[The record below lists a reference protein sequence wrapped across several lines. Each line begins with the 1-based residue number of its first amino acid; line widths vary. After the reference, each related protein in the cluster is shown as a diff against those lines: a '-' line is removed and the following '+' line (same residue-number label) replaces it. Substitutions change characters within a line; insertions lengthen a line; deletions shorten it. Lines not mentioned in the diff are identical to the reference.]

1 MAKTKSIFKIL
12 KTAQSVKEADRKK
25 TKVPT
30 QKAMIRYILATML
43 FKHGTIMFVRN
54 LDKITEGG
62 KRLSRNQSATLKKI
76 YTEWTAGK
84 QKAVKAR
91 QDYHKANKAKYR
103 AAKNTKTAT
112 RGKTSKRNTK

>member
-1 MAKTKSIFKIL
+1 MKKTPSIFKVL

-25 TKVPT
+25 TKIPT

-62 KRLSRNQSATLKKI
+62 RRLSRNQSATLKKI

-91 QDYHKANKAKYR
+91 QDYHKANKAKYQ
-103 AAKNTKTAT
+103 AAKSRKTTARATTQKRKTK
-112 RGKTSKRNTK
+112 